1 MKRYE
6 VTVQQIISILDRVQL
21 PEVVDPAG
29 EPTVIKIDRRKGL
42 HNIIIKL
49 IDPESTKDTRDV
61 EYVAPEQSS
70 SVNHKF
76 NLSDTLIGI
85 GTGTDDQYINYTIRD
100 ISESHG
106 RVMCVAEQIDT
117 DNFRVVVNS
126 GCVKYKKMSQDDE
139 LLAWHVAEC
148 IIRTLV
154 LHTGD
159 AADHKRID
167 ELIDLFY
174 DRLDGVI
181 DNK

>member
-21 PEVVDPAG
+21 PVVEDPAG
-29 EPTVIKIDRRKGL
+29 QPTVIKIDRRKGL
-42 HNIIIKL
+42 HNVVIKL
-49 IDPESTKDTRDV
+49 IDPDNTRDTRDV
-61 EYVAPEQSS
+61 EYIKQAAESEQYQ
-70 SVNHKF
+70 F
-76 NLSDTLIGI
+76 NLSDSLLGL
-85 GTGTDDQYINYTIRD
+85 GTGVDGQYINYVIRD

-106 RVMCVAEQIDT
+106 RVMCVAEQLDA
-117 DNFRVVVNS
+117 DNFRVVINS
-126 GCVKYKKMSQDDE
+126 GCVKYKKMSRDDE

-159 AADHKRID
+159 PADHKRID

-181 DNK
+181 DGK

>member
-49 IDPESTKDTRDV
+49 IDPENTKDTRDV
-61 EYVAPEQSS
+61 EYVAPE
-70 SVNHKF
+70 SVGVDHKF
-76 NLSDTLIGI
+76 NLSDTLIGVGS
-85 GTGTDDQYINYTIRD
+85 GTEDQYINYTIRD

-106 RVMCVAEQIDT
+106 RVMCVAEHIDD
-117 DNFRVVVNS
+117 DNFRVVINS

-159 AADHKRID
+159 VADHKRID

-174 DRLDGVI
+174 DQLDGVI
-181 DNK
+181 NGK

>member
-21 PEVVDPAG
+21 PVVEDPTG
-29 EPTVIKIDRRKGL
+29 QPTVIKIDRRKGL

-49 IDPESTKDTRDV
+49 IDSDDTKDTRDV
-61 EYVAPEQSS
+61 EYIKQNVESEQYQ
-70 SVNHKF
+70 F
-76 NLSDTLIGI
+76 NLSDSLLGL
-85 GTGTDDQYINYTIRD
+85 GTGVDGQYINYVIRD

-106 RVMCVAEQIDT
+106 RVMCVAEQLDV
-117 DNFRVVVNS
+117 DNFRVVINS

-154 LHTGD
+154 LHTVD
-159 AADHKRID
+159 PADHKQID

-181 DNK
+181 DGK